1 MKLVL
6 PCHYSFWYTLYWIIV
21 VWRIASKKLIRLKTT
36 TNTRIEKAKRQFC
49 GIWRS
54 NYPWNY
60 LPLIT
65 KFTSAV
71 TEQEIV
77 SESSLRNRVM
87 SVLRRR
93 RDQQEQRELD
103 TAESGLADN
112 FTEDS
117 PHLHRRIVAIVVGV
131 SVILAVSWLFINV
144 PATMTKEG
152 RLSPDDPTSYARIGE
167 LELNGLT

>member
-1 MKLVL
+1 
-6 PCHYSFWYTLYWIIV
+6 
-21 VWRIASKKLIRLKTT
+21 
-36 TNTRIEKAKRQFC
+36 
-49 GIWRS
+49 
-54 NYPWNY
+54 
-60 LPLIT
+60 
-65 KFTSAV
+65 
-71 TEQEIV
+71 
-77 SESSLRNRVM
+77 M

-117 PHLHRRIVAIVVGV
+117 PHLHRRIVAILVGV

-167 LELNGLT
+167 LELNGST